1 LSFNKMIIAHDLGT
15 TGNKASLHSDDG
27 KMLQHCTVPYP
38 AHFASGGVAEQN
50 PMDWWEAVG
59 QATKKLTQM
68 ANVSANEI
76 TGIGISGQM
85 MGAIFLDEN
94 YNPTRD
100 AIIWADF
107 RAQKQSDYLIEKV
120 GLEKAYKRLGHRL
133 NPTYSIAKVM
143 WVRDNQPE
151 VWSKT
156 RHICIAKDFI
166 NHKLTNRFVTEPSD
180 ASSTNCFDQ
189 LNLVWDEEILKV
201 ADIPVSYFPEIVK
214 STSVIG
220 GLTSAAA
227 DHLGLNVG
235 TPVVAGGGD
244 GPMAALGAG
253 IISPTD
259 GAYAC
264 MGSSSWVAVSTAKP
278 LHDAKMRSMT
288 WNHIVPNQ
296 FSPTATMQAGGASL
310 QWIVEDL
317 MPASEKDRFNILLGE
332 AEKVSSA
339 DDGLYF
345 LPHILGERSPY
356 WNPSAAGAFIGLG
369 RHHDRS
375 YLVRAVLEGVAFNL
389 LTCIQAF
396 TDNGVPIDQVD
407 VIGGGAESA
416 LWLQIFS
423 DIGGVKVRSRSIVE
437 DANSLGAAVT
447 TLVALGKGEFSMV
460 KQLSTI
466 TAEFNPSSD
475 SKKYARQ
482 HEIFL
487 DGYNKLEDWFN
498 TRKSFN

>member
-1 LSFNKMIIAHDLGT
+1 MIIAHDLGT

-27 KMLQHCTVPYP
+27 KMLQHCTISYP

-50 PMDWWEAVG
+50 PMDWWNAVG
-59 QATKKLTQM
+59 GASKKLLQM
-68 ANVSANEI
+68 ANVSADQI

-94 YNPTRD
+94 FNPTRD

-107 RAQKQSDYLIEKV
+107 RAQKQSDLLIEKI
-120 GLEKAYKRLGHRL
+120 GLEKAYKKLGHRL
-133 NPTYSIAKVM
+133 NPTYSISKVM
-143 WVRDNQPE
+143 WVRDNQPDI
-151 VWSKT
+151 WAKT
-156 RHICIAKDFI
+156 KHICIAKDFV
-166 NHKLTNRFVTEPSD
+166 NQKLTGRFVTEPSD

-189 LNLVWDEEILKV
+189 IKLNWDTEILS
-201 ADIPVSYFPEIVK
+201 AANIPISYFPEIVS
-214 STSVIG
+214 STTVIG
-220 GLTSAAA
+220 GLTKDAA
-227 DHLGLNVG
+227 DHVGLNAG

-253 IISPTD
+253 IIEPSD
-259 GAYAC
+259 GAYVC
-264 MGSSSWVAVSTAKP
+264 MGSSSWVAVSTDKP
-278 LHDAKMRSMT
+278 LHDSKMRSMT
-288 WNHIVPNQ
+288 WNHIVPNK

-310 QWIVEDL
+310 QWMVEDL
-317 MPASEKDRFNILLGE
+317 LPASEKDRYKILLDE
-332 AEKVSSA
+332 AGKVNSS
-339 DDGLYF
+339 DDGLFF

-396 TDNGVPIDQVD
+396 TDNGVPIKQVD

-416 LWLQIFS
+416 LWLQIFA
-423 DIGGVKVRSRSIVE
+423 DIWGVKVRSRSIVE

-460 KQLSTI
+460 KELSTI
-466 TAEFNPSSD
+466 TAEFNPTSQSQ
-475 SKKYARQ
+475 KYQKQ
-482 HEIFL
+482 HKVFL
-487 DGYNKLEDWFN
+487 DGYYKLEEWFN
-498 TRKSFN
+498 TRKISN

>member
-1 LSFNKMIIAHDLGT
+1 MIIAHDLGT

-201 ADIPVSYFPEIVK
+201 ADIPVSYFPEIVE

-332 AEKVSSA
+332 AEKVSAA

-423 DIGGVKVRSRSIVE
+423 DIWGVKVRSRSIVE

-475 SKKYARQ
+475 SKKYAGQ

>member
-1 LSFNKMIIAHDLGT
+1 MIIAHDLGT

-27 KMLQHCTVPYP
+27 KMLQHCTISYP

-50 PMDWWEAVG
+50 PMDWWNAVG
-59 QATKKLTQM
+59 GASKKLLQM
-68 ANVSANEI
+68 ANVSADQI

-94 YNPTRD
+94 FNPTRD

-107 RAQKQSDYLIEKV
+107 RAQKQSDLLIEKI
-120 GLEKAYKRLGHRL
+120 GLEKAYKKLGHRL
-133 NPTYSIAKVM
+133 NPTYSISKVM
-143 WVRDNQPE
+143 WVRDNQPDI
-151 VWSKT
+151 WAKT
-156 RHICIAKDFI
+156 KHICIAKDFV
-166 NHKLTNRFVTEPSD
+166 NQKLTGRFVTEPSD

-189 LNLVWDEEILKV
+189 IKLNWDAEILN
-201 ADIPVSYFPEIVK
+201 AANIPISYFPEIVS
-214 STSVIG
+214 STTVIG
-220 GLTSAAA
+220 GLTKDAA
-227 DHLGLNVG
+227 DHVGLNAG

-253 IISPTD
+253 IIEPSD
-259 GAYAC
+259 GAYVC
-264 MGSSSWVAVSTAKP
+264 MGSSSWIAVSTDKP
-278 LHDAKMRSMT
+278 LHDSKMRSMT
-288 WNHIVPNQ
+288 WNHIVPNK

-310 QWIVEDL
+310 QWMVEDL
-317 MPASEKDRFNILLGE
+317 LPASEKDRYKILLDE
-332 AEKVSSA
+332 AGKVNSS
-339 DDGLYF
+339 DDGLFF

-396 TDNGVPIDQVD
+396 TDNGVPIKQVD

-416 LWLQIFS
+416 LWLQIFA
-423 DIGGVKVRSRSIVE
+423 DIWGVKVRSRSIVE

-460 KQLSTI
+460 KELSTI
-466 TAEFNPSSD
+466 TAEYNPTSQSQ
-475 SKKYARQ
+475 KYQKQ
-482 HEIFL
+482 HKVFL
-487 DGYNKLEDWFN
+487 DGYYKLEEWFT
-498 TRKSFN
+498 TRKISN

>member
-151 VWSKT
+151 VWGKT

-227 DHLGLNVG
+227 DHLGLNIG

-264 MGSSSWVAVSTAKP
+264 MGSSSWVAVSTVKP
-278 LHDAKMRSMT
+278 LHDTKMRSMT

-310 QWIVEDL
+310 QWIVENL

-423 DIGGVKVRSRSIVE
+423 DIWGVKVRSRSIVE

-487 DGYNKLEDWFN
+487 DGYYKLEDWFN

>member
-1 LSFNKMIIAHDLGT
+1 MIIAHDLGT

-151 VWSKT
+151 VWGKT

-288 WNHIVPNQ
+288 WNHIVPSQ

-389 LTCIQAF
+389 LTCIRAF

-423 DIGGVKVRSRSIVE
+423 DIWGVKVRSRSIVE

-475 SKKYARQ
+475 SKKYVRQ

>member
-1 LSFNKMIIAHDLGT
+1 MIIAHDLGT

-27 KMLQHCTVPYP
+27 KMLQHCTISYP

-50 PMDWWEAVG
+50 PMDWWNAVG
-59 QATKKLTQM
+59 GASKKLLQM
-68 ANVSANEI
+68 ANISADQI

-94 YNPTRD
+94 FNPTRD

-107 RAQKQSDYLIEKV
+107 RAKKQSDLLIEKI
-120 GLEKAYKRLGHRL
+120 GLEKAYKKLGHRL
-133 NPTYSIAKVM
+133 NPTYSISKVM
-143 WVRDNQPE
+143 WVRDNQPDI
-151 VWSKT
+151 WAKT
-156 RHICIAKDFI
+156 KHICIAKDFV
-166 NHKLTNRFVTEPSD
+166 NQKLTGRFVTEPSD

-189 LNLVWDEEILKV
+189 IKLNWDTEILN
-201 ADIPVSYFPEIVK
+201 AANIPISYFPEIVA
-214 STSVIG
+214 STTVIG
-220 GLTSAAA
+220 GLTKDAAE
-227 DHLGLNVG
+227 HVGLNAG

-253 IISPTD
+253 IIEPSD
-259 GAYAC
+259 GAYVC
-264 MGSSSWVAVSTAKP
+264 MGSSSWVAVSTDKP
-278 LHDAKMRSMT
+278 LHDPKMRSMT
-288 WNHIVPNQ
+288 WNHIVPNK

-317 MPASEKDRFNILLGE
+317 LPASEKDRYKILLDE
-332 AEKVSSA
+332 AGKVNSS
-339 DDGLYF
+339 DDGLFF

-396 TDNGVPIDQVD
+396 TDNGVPIKQVD

-416 LWLQIFS
+416 LWLQIFA
-423 DIGGVKVRSRSIVE
+423 DIWGVKVRSRSIVE

-466 TAEFNPSSD
+466 TAEFTPSSQ
-475 SKKYARQ
+475 SLKYQKQ
-482 HEIFL
+482 HKVFL
-487 DGYNKLEDWFN
+487 DGYYKLEEWFN
-498 TRKSFN
+498 TRKISN

>member
-1 LSFNKMIIAHDLGT
+1 MIIAHDLGT
-15 TGNKASLHSDDG
+15 TGNKASLHTDDG

-201 ADIPVSYFPEIVK
+201 ADIPVSYFPEIVE

-332 AEKVSSA
+332 AEKVSAA

-423 DIGGVKVRSRSIVE
+423 DIWGVKVRSRSIVE

>member
-1 LSFNKMIIAHDLGT
+1 MIIAHDLGT
-15 TGNKASLHSDDG
+15 TGNKASLHTDDG

-201 ADIPVSYFPEIVK
+201 ADIPVSYFPEIVE

-317 MPASEKDRFNILLGE
+317 MPASEKDRLNILLGE
-332 AEKVSSA
+332 AEKVSAA

-423 DIGGVKVRSRSIVE
+423 DIWGVKVRSRSIVE

>member
-1 LSFNKMIIAHDLGT
+1 MIIAHDLGT

-151 VWSKT
+151 VWNKT

-264 MGSSSWVAVSTAKP
+264 MGSSSWVAVSTVKP
-278 LHDAKMRSMT
+278 LHDTKMRSMT

-310 QWIVEDL
+310 QWIVENL

-423 DIGGVKVRSRSIVE
+423 DIWGVKVRSRSIVE

>member
-1 LSFNKMIIAHDLGT
+1 MIIAHDLGT

-235 TPVVAGGGD
+235 IPVVAGGGD

-253 IISPTD
+253 IISSTD

-332 AEKVSSA
+332 AEKVSAA

-423 DIGGVKVRSRSIVE
+423 DIWGVKVRSRSIVE

-475 SKKYARQ
+475 SKKYVRQ

-487 DGYNKLEDWFN
+487 DGYNKLENWFN

>member
-1 LSFNKMIIAHDLGT
+1 MIIAHDLGT

-27 KMLQHCTVPYP
+27 KMLQHCTISYP

-50 PMDWWEAVG
+50 PMDWWNAVG
-59 QATKKLTQM
+59 GASKKLLQM
-68 ANVSANEI
+68 ANISADQI

-94 YNPTRD
+94 FNPTRD

-107 RAQKQSDYLIEKV
+107 RAQKQSELLIEKI
-120 GLEKAYKRLGHRL
+120 GLEKAYKKLGHRL
-133 NPTYSIAKVM
+133 NPTYSISKVM
-143 WVRDNQPE
+143 WVRDNQPDI
-151 VWSKT
+151 WAKT
-156 RHICIAKDFI
+156 KHICIAKDFV
-166 NHKLTNRFVTEPSD
+166 NQKLTGRFVTEPSD

-189 LNLVWDEEILKV
+189 IKLNWDTEILN
-201 ADIPVSYFPEIVK
+201 AANIPISYFPEIVP
-214 STSVIG
+214 STTVIG
-220 GLTSAAA
+220 GLTKDAA
-227 DHLGLNVG
+227 DHVGLNAG

-253 IISPTD
+253 IIEPSD
-259 GAYAC
+259 GAYVC
-264 MGSSSWVAVSTAKP
+264 MGSSSWVAVSTDKP
-278 LHDAKMRSMT
+278 LHDPKMRSMT
-288 WNHIVPNQ
+288 WNHIVPNK

-310 QWIVEDL
+310 QWMVEDL
-317 MPASEKDRFNILLGE
+317 LPASEKDRYKILLDE
-332 AEKVSSA
+332 AGKVNSS
-339 DDGLYF
+339 DDGLFF

-396 TDNGVPIDQVD
+396 TDNGVPIKQVD

-416 LWLQIFS
+416 LWLQIFA
-423 DIGGVKVRSRSIVE
+423 DIWGVKVRSRSIVE

-460 KQLSTI
+460 KELSTI
-466 TAEFNPSSD
+466 TEEFNPTSQSQ
-475 SKKYARQ
+475 KYQKQ
-482 HEIFL
+482 HKVFL
-487 DGYNKLEDWFN
+487 DGYYKLEEWFN
-498 TRKSFN
+498 TRKISN

>member
-1 LSFNKMIIAHDLGT
+1 MIIAHDLGT

-27 KMLQHCTVPYP
+27 KMLQHCTISYP

-50 PMDWWEAVG
+50 PMDWWNAVG
-59 QATKKLTQM
+59 GASKKLLQM
-68 ANVSANEI
+68 ANISADQI

-94 YNPTRD
+94 FNPTRD

-107 RAQKQSDYLIEKV
+107 RAQKQSDLLIEKI
-120 GLEKAYKRLGHRL
+120 GLEKAYKKLGHRL
-133 NPTYSIAKVM
+133 NPTYSISKVM
-143 WVRDNQPE
+143 WVRDNQPDI
-151 VWSKT
+151 WAKT
-156 RHICIAKDFI
+156 KHICIAKDFV
-166 NHKLTNRFVTEPSD
+166 NQKLTGRFVTEPSD

-189 LNLVWDEEILKV
+189 IKLNWDTEILN
-201 ADIPVSYFPEIVK
+201 AANIPISYFPEIVS
-214 STSVIG
+214 STTVIG
-220 GLTSAAA
+220 GLTKDAA
-227 DHLGLNVG
+227 DHVGLNAG

-253 IISPTD
+253 IIEPSD
-259 GAYAC
+259 GAYVC
-264 MGSSSWVAVSTAKP
+264 MGSSSWVAVSTDKP
-278 LHDAKMRSMT
+278 LHDPKMRSMT
-288 WNHIVPNQ
+288 WNHIVPNK

-317 MPASEKDRFNILLGE
+317 LPASENDRFKILLDE
-332 AEKVSSA
+332 AGKVNSS
-339 DDGLYF
+339 DDGLFF

-396 TDNGVPIDQVD
+396 TDNGVPIKQVD

-416 LWLQIFS
+416 LWLQIFA
-423 DIGGVKVRSRSIVE
+423 DIWGVKVRSRSIVE

-460 KQLSTI
+460 KELSTI
-466 TAEFNPSSD
+466 TAEFNPTSQSQ
-475 SKKYARQ
+475 KYQKQ
-482 HEIFL
+482 HKVFL
-487 DGYNKLEDWFN
+487 DGYYKLEEWFN
-498 TRKSFN
+498 TRKISN

>member
-1 LSFNKMIIAHDLGT
+1 
-15 TGNKASLHSDDG
+15 
-27 KMLQHCTVPYP
+27 
-38 AHFASGGVAEQN
+38 
-50 PMDWWEAVG
+50 MDWWEAVG

-423 DIGGVKVRSRSIVE
+423 DIWGVKVRSRSIVE

>member
-1 LSFNKMIIAHDLGT
+1 MIIAHDLGT

-27 KMLQHCTVPYP
+27 KMLQHCTISYP

-50 PMDWWEAVG
+50 PMDWWNAVG
-59 QATKKLTQM
+59 GASKKLLQM
-68 ANVSANEI
+68 ANVSADQI

-94 YNPTRD
+94 FNPTRD

-107 RAQKQSDYLIEKV
+107 RAQKQSDLLIEKI
-120 GLEKAYKRLGHRL
+120 GLEKAYKKLGHRL
-133 NPTYSIAKVM
+133 NPTYSISKVM
-143 WVRDNQPE
+143 WVRDNQPDI
-151 VWSKT
+151 WAKT
-156 RHICIAKDFI
+156 KHICIAKDFV
-166 NHKLTNRFVTEPSD
+166 NQKLTGRFVTEPSD

-189 LNLVWDEEILKV
+189 IKLNWDTEILN
-201 ADIPVSYFPEIVK
+201 AANIPISYFPEIVS
-214 STSVIG
+214 STTVIG
-220 GLTSAAA
+220 GLTKDAA
-227 DHLGLNVG
+227 DHVGLNAG

-253 IISPTD
+253 IIEPSD
-259 GAYAC
+259 GAYVC
-264 MGSSSWVAVSTAKP
+264 MGSSSWVAVSTDKP
-278 LHDAKMRSMT
+278 LHDSKMRSMT
-288 WNHIVPNQ
+288 WNHIVPNK

-310 QWIVEDL
+310 QWMVEDL
-317 MPASEKDRFNILLGE
+317 LPASEKDRYKILLDE
-332 AEKVSSA
+332 AGKVNSS
-339 DDGLYF
+339 DDGLFF

-396 TDNGVPIDQVD
+396 TDNGVPIKQVD

-416 LWLQIFS
+416 LWLQIFA
-423 DIGGVKVRSRSIVE
+423 DIWGVKVRSRSIVE

-460 KQLSTI
+460 KELSTI
-466 TAEFNPSSD
+466 TAEFNPTSQSQ
-475 SKKYARQ
+475 KYQKQ
-482 HEIFL
+482 HKIFL
-487 DGYNKLEDWFN
+487 DGYYKLEEWFN
-498 TRKSFN
+498 TRKISN

>member
-1 LSFNKMIIAHDLGT
+1 MIIAHDLGT

-27 KMLQHCTVPYP
+27 KMLQHCTISYP

-50 PMDWWEAVG
+50 PMDWWNAVG
-59 QATKKLTQM
+59 GASKKLLQM
-68 ANVSANEI
+68 ANVSADQI

-94 YNPTRD
+94 FNPTRD

-107 RAQKQSDYLIEKV
+107 RAQKQSDLLIEKI
-120 GLEKAYKRLGHRL
+120 GLEKAYKKLGHRL
-133 NPTYSIAKVM
+133 NPTYSISKVM
-143 WVRDNQPE
+143 WVRDNQPDI
-151 VWSKT
+151 WAKT
-156 RHICIAKDFI
+156 KHICIAKDFV
-166 NHKLTNRFVTEPSD
+166 NQKLTGRFVTEPSD

-189 LNLVWDEEILKV
+189 IKLNWDTEILN
-201 ADIPVSYFPEIVK
+201 AANIPISYFPEIVS
-214 STSVIG
+214 STPVLG
-220 GLTSAAA
+220 GLTKDAA
-227 DHLGLNVG
+227 DHVGLNAG

-253 IISPTD
+253 IIEPSD
-259 GAYAC
+259 GAYVC
-264 MGSSSWVAVSTAKP
+264 MGSSSWVAVSTDKP
-278 LHDAKMRSMT
+278 LHDSKMRSMT
-288 WNHIVPNQ
+288 WNHIVPNK

-310 QWIVEDL
+310 QWMVEDL
-317 MPASEKDRFNILLGE
+317 LPASEKDRYKILLDE
-332 AEKVSSA
+332 AGKVNSS
-339 DDGLYF
+339 DDGLFF

-396 TDNGVPIDQVD
+396 TDNGVPIKQVD

-416 LWLQIFS
+416 LWLQIFA
-423 DIGGVKVRSRSIVE
+423 DIWGVKVRSRSIVE

-460 KQLSTI
+460 KELSTI
-466 TAEFNPSSD
+466 TAEFNPTSQSQ
-475 SKKYARQ
+475 KYQKQ
-482 HEIFL
+482 HKIFL
-487 DGYNKLEDWFN
+487 DGYYKLEEWFN
-498 TRKSFN
+498 TRKISN

>member
-1 LSFNKMIIAHDLGT
+1 MIIAHDLGT

-27 KMLQHCTVPYP
+27 KMLQHCTISYP

-50 PMDWWEAVG
+50 PMDWWNAVG
-59 QATKKLTQM
+59 GASKKLLQM
-68 ANVSANEI
+68 ANVSADQI

-94 YNPTRD
+94 FNPTRD

-107 RAQKQSDYLIEKV
+107 RAQKQSDLLIEKI
-120 GLEKAYKRLGHRL
+120 GLEKAYKKLGHRL
-133 NPTYSIAKVM
+133 NPTYSISKVM
-143 WVRDNQPE
+143 WVRDNQPDI
-151 VWSKT
+151 WAKT
-156 RHICIAKDFI
+156 KHICIAKDFV
-166 NHKLTNRFVTEPSD
+166 NQKLTGRFVTEPSD

-189 LNLVWDEEILKV
+189 IKLNWDTEILS
-201 ADIPVSYFPEIVK
+201 AANIPISYFPEIVT
-214 STSVIG
+214 STTVIG
-220 GLTSAAA
+220 GLTKDAA
-227 DHLGLNVG
+227 DHVGLNAG

-253 IISPTD
+253 IIEPSD
-259 GAYAC
+259 GAYVC
-264 MGSSSWVAVSTAKP
+264 MGSSSWIAVSTDKP
-278 LHDAKMRSMT
+278 LHDSKMRSMT
-288 WNHIVPNQ
+288 WNHIVPNK

-310 QWIVEDL
+310 QWMVEDL
-317 MPASEKDRFNILLGE
+317 LPDSEKDRYKILLDE
-332 AEKVSSA
+332 AGKVNSS
-339 DDGLYF
+339 DDGLFF

-396 TDNGVPIDQVD
+396 TDNGVPIKQVD

-416 LWLQIFS
+416 LWLQIFA
-423 DIGGVKVRSRSIVE
+423 DIWGVKVRSRSIVE

-460 KQLSTI
+460 KELSTI
-466 TAEFNPSSD
+466 TAEFNPTSQSQ
-475 SKKYARQ
+475 KYQKQ
-482 HEIFL
+482 HKVFL
-487 DGYNKLEDWFN
+487 DGYYKLEEWFN
-498 TRKSFN
+498 TRKISN

>member
-1 LSFNKMIIAHDLGT
+1 MIIAHDLGT

-27 KMLQHCTVPYP
+27 KMLQHCTISYP
-38 AHFASGGVAEQN
+38 AHFASSGVAEQN
-50 PMDWWEAVG
+50 PMDWWNAVG
-59 QATKKLTQM
+59 GASKKLLQM
-68 ANVSANEI
+68 ANISADQI

-94 YNPTRD
+94 FNPTRD

-107 RAQKQSDYLIEKV
+107 RAQKQSDLLIEKI
-120 GLEKAYKRLGHRL
+120 GLEKAYKKLGHRL
-133 NPTYSIAKVM
+133 NPTYSISKVM
-143 WVRDNQPE
+143 WVRDNQPD
-151 VWSKT
+151 VWAKT
-156 RHICIAKDFI
+156 KHICIAKDFV
-166 NHKLTNRFVTEPSD
+166 NQKLTGRFVTEPSD

-189 LNLVWDEEILKV
+189 IKLIWDTEILN
-201 ADIPVSYFPEIVK
+201 AANIPISYFPEIVP
-214 STSVIG
+214 STTVIG
-220 GLTSAAA
+220 GLTKDAA
-227 DHLGLNVG
+227 DHVGLNAG

-253 IISPTD
+253 IIEPSD
-259 GAYAC
+259 GAYVC
-264 MGSSSWVAVSTAKP
+264 MGSSSWVAVSTDKP
-278 LHDAKMRSMT
+278 LHDSKMRSMT
-288 WNHIVPNQ
+288 WNHIVPNK

-317 MPASEKDRFNILLGE
+317 LPASEKDRYEILLDE
-332 AEKVSSA
+332 AGKVNSS
-339 DDGLYF
+339 DDGLFF

-396 TDNGVPIDQVD
+396 TDNGVPIKQVD

-416 LWLQIFS
+416 LWLQIFA
-423 DIGGVKVRSRSIVE
+423 DIWGVKVRSRSIVE

-460 KQLSTI
+460 KELSTI
-466 TAEFNPSSD
+466 TAEFNPTSQSQ
-475 SKKYARQ
+475 KYQKQ
-482 HEIFL
+482 HKVFL
-487 DGYNKLEDWFN
+487 DGYYKLEEWFN
-498 TRKSFN
+498 TRKISN

>member
-1 LSFNKMIIAHDLGT
+1 MIIAHDLGT

-68 ANVSANEI
+68 AKVSANKI

-151 VWSKT
+151 VWNKT

-214 STSVIG
+214 STSIIG

-317 MPASEKDRFNILLGE
+317 MPPSEKDRFNILLGE

-423 DIGGVKVRSRSIVE
+423 DIWGVKVRSRSIVE